1 MVLRHPDHPL
11 GRGRHP
17 RRDNRT
23 PEEAIRVDCVR
34 LQDFVAAA
42 GQASGLSEDR
52 ALLLAEL
59 LVTNDLRGVFSHGTQ
74 QIARYVRQ
82 LRAGELNPQ
91 PQIAVVRETPASLL
105 VDGDGGLGYFPCYE
119 GTHWLVERALDQGIA
134 VLATRNHGHFGA
146 AGIYARIPLCH
157 DLITFV
163 TSGHQLDL
171 QPGEPL
177 VRAGGGSPM
186 AFSAPAREEESL
198 VLDFGALHGL
208 YRPQD
213 RDRITE
219 IAPGL
224 VLRSIGMG
232 EVCQSWGG
240 LLTGLTMDPERT
252 PWAFGGANQG
262 ALIIT
267 FRIDLFADPDAFKHE
282 MDEYVRRVRLLE
294 PLPGFGRAY
303 MPGGV
308 EAARKAE
315 YRSQGVPV
323 SPWHREHLEEV
334 AEELGMEV
342 PWAEAQADA
351 ATTNEED
358 G

>member
-1 MVLRHPDHPL
+1 
-11 GRGRHP
+11 
-17 RRDNRT
+17 
-23 PEEAIRVDCVR
+23 VDGVR

-42 GQASGLSEDR
+42 GKAIGLSDDR
-52 ALLLAEL
+52 ATLLADL
-59 LVTNDLRGVFSHGTQ
+59 LVTNDLRGVFSHGSQ
-74 QIARYVRQ
+74 QIARYVREIGSGQ
-82 LRAGELNPQ
+82 LNPT
-91 PQIAVVRETPASLL
+91 PRIAVVRETPTSLL

-119 GTHWLVERALDQGIA
+119 GTHWLVERALAQGIA

-177 VRAGGGSPM
+177 IRAGGGSPM

-219 IAPGL
+219 IAPSL
-224 VLRSIGMG
+224 VLRCIGMG
-232 EVCQSWGG
+232 EICQSWGG

-252 PWAFGGANQG
+252 PWTFGGANQG
-262 ALIIT
+262 ALVMT
-267 FRIDLFADPDAFKHE
+267 FRIDLFADPDAFKDE
-282 MDEYVRRVRLLE
+282 MDEYVRRVRQLE
-294 PLPGFGRAY
+294 PLPGSEQAY
-303 MPGGV
+303 TPGGV
-308 EAARKAE
+308 EAARRAE
-315 YRSQGVPV
+315 YYSQGIPI
-323 SPWHREHLEEV
+323 SPWHQERLEEV
-334 AEELGMEV
+334 AGELGMEV
-342 PWAEAQADA
+342 PWADA
-351 ATTNEED
+351 ANTPPGCED
-358 G
+358 RAEAATEKEDD